1 MLRGELGWGDAR
13 VESIPGDC
21 VRQRIGLVVLGLALG
36 VTPVARA
43 QLEPVGVPPGMVR
56 LEVDGS
62 LENYNRRFFQNGTQD
77 YAGDFVRDSAGSNL
91 WPELTSA
98 DTTVAAII
106 GQPTYRIDL
115 GRTTATTQVN
125 VGTVNLGAAL
135 GVSHFLTL
143 FGNVPIVRVRVQP
156 RFALDS
162 TSGDVG
168 FNPADPSFGT
178 GGAATTA
185 FFNQFDVALATLQTN
200 ITNGVYDGNPTQKA
214 LAQAT
219 LADGTALRTHL
230 DNLLLN
236 PTTASP
242 FVPTSGSA
250 AGLAMTNVVTSL
262 QTVLSGSLGVGGF
275 TQPLDLPAQRLA
287 QQDIDNFIGN
297 PGGPVAGLIQDM
309 LEFKLGDIQ
318 LGAVLTP
325 IDRWDRPNH
334 RGGARLALTG
344 AITLPTGT
352 TDFSNDFVDLGT
364 GTGYYRLGLG
374 ATGGPGKGSFRD
386 AAHRVLRPLDA
397 ALPGQASQCAHLPHA
412 VRVSPG
418 QPQHRP
424 RGPDHPRGPAIFPTG
439 VDFRVPRRSGL
450 LAPGCRPSRLPDGG
464 RFGTRRRG
472 QRAGRRVFGQR
483 HHGKRGCDL
492 FQRTYPES
500 PDRGPLDLRGGGRR
514 EWRPGAPSEEHA
526 GRVEAVF
533 QVVGEEIVLSTE
545 Y

>member
-1 MLRGELGWGDAR
+1 
-13 VESIPGDC
+13 
-21 VRQRIGLVVLGLALG
+21 VLGLALG

-43 QLEPVGVPPGMVR
+43 QLEPVGVPQGMVR
-56 LEVDGS
+56 LEVGGS

-135 GVSHFLTL
+135 GISHFLTL

-168 FNPADPSFGT
+168 FNPADPTFGS

-200 ITNGVYDGNPTQKA
+200 INNGVYDGNPTQKA

-236 PTTASP
+236 PSTASP
-242 FVPTSGSA
+242 FVPTGGSA

-309 LEFKLGDIQ
+309 FEFKLGDIQ

-352 TDFSNDFVDLGT
+352 TDFSNNFVDLGT

-374 ATGGPGKGSFRD
+374 ATADLGKGRVGMRLTGYYDRWMQRFR
-386 AAHRVLRPLDA
+386 VK
-397 ALPGQASQCAHLPHA
+397 
-412 VRVSPG
+412 RVSAPTFPMPYAYRLANLNIDPG
-418 QPQHRP
+418 DQTTLGVRPFFRLASTFALHVGLDYWHRGADRVVYQTVADSVP
-424 RGPDHPRGPAIFPTG
+424 G
-439 VDFRVPRRSGL
+439 VAASELAVESSASSTMVSGGVTFSSGLTRKVPIEARWTYEAVLGASGGRVPQARNMRAEL
-450 LAPGCRPSRLPDGG
+450 RLYW
-464 RFGTRRRG
+464 TLW
-472 QRAGRRVFGQR
+472 
-483 HHGKRGCDL
+483 GKKGK
-492 FQRTYPES
+492 
-500 PDRGPLDLRGGGRR
+500 
-514 EWRPGAPSEEHA
+514 
-526 GRVEAVF
+526 
-533 QVVGEEIVLSTE
+533 
-545 Y
+545 